1 LIWLFP
7 DGFLALFAPAA
18 ALPALLPP
26 APLIDDPVVLDGEPV
41 EPAAPVPTD
50 PPPAPPPPAWA
61 NARVFESANAVANAI
76 VVSFMVVSFLSQRRG
91 ITGHESLCFNAPE
104 GDALVLCD

>member
-18 ALPALLPP
+18 ALPALFPP
-26 APLIDDPVVLDGEPV
+26 VDEPVVLDGAPAVEPLLEL
-41 EPAAPVPTD
+41 EPAAPAD

-61 NARVFESANAVANAI
+61 NATVLESANAVANAI
-76 VVSFMVVSFLSQRRG
+76 VLSFMVVSFLSL
-91 ITGHESLCFNAPE
+91 S
-104 GDALVLCD
+104 